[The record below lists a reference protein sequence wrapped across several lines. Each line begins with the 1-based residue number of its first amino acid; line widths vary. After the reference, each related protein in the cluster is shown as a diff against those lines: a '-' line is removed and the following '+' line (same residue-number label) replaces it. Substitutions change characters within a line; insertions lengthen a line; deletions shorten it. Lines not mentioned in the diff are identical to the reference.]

1 MAAVPKTFQTGDG
14 KRRSRL
20 FPTPLIGQVHVDAT
34 TGKKKHRRE
43 YHKDHGQDAQR
54 AHHDNAQQR

>member
-1 MAAVPKTFQTGDG
+1 MAAVPKTFQTGGG
-14 KRRSRL
+14 KRRLRL

-54 AHHDNAQQR
+54 THHDNAQQR